1 MIGNEDHL
9 IIDMIEILISLKTN
23 QIKFKVKKLI
33 VMEEN
38 FKIITIEI
46 ILDNK
51 RVIKMDRDF
60 SMTMLEVIKID
71 RKLISTL

>member
-33 VMEEN
+33 VMAEN
-38 FKIITIEI
+38 FKIITIDI

-51 RVIKMDRDF
+51 RVVKMDRDF
-60 SMTMLEVIKID
+60 SMTMLEVIKKD